1 MISLINKEMS
11 FKLKGS
17 SYVLDN
23 TPIYQVDMEN
33 NVLGRANKNGSIL
46 INKNISPLEIS
57 KNKTIKHEKVHV
69 DQMRRGDLDYT
80 DTDVFWKGKKYPRS
94 KMQEGNKNLPWEK
107 EAYKKQ

>member
-1 MISLINKEMS
+1 MIYLINKEMS

-57 KNKTIKHEKVHV
+57 KNKTKRTSDEIQPYSPEEVH
-69 DQMRRGDLDYT
+69 
-80 DTDVFWKGKKYPRS
+80 
-94 KMQEGNKNLPWEK
+94 
-107 EAYKKQ
+107 